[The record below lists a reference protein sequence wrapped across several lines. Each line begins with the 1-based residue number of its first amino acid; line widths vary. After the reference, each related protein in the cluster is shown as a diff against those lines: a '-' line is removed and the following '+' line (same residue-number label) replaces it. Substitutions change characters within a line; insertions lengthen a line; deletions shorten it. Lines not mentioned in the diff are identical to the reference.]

1 MIDRCSTIIH
11 CGRSVGMSRAILMA
25 LIGLFI
31 MSCQG
36 RPTDNEPIH
45 LNPNMD
51 DQEKFEAYEANALF
65 EDNKAMRTPPA
76 GTVARGALIMD
87 SVFMT
92 GLDADSVPV
101 AENPLE
107 ITMPVL
113 ERGRERFDI
122 YCSPC
127 HGRTGDGRGIMVNR
141 GYVPPPTYHS
151 DRLRD
156 ATDGHIFNV
165 ITYGIRNM
173 KGYKHQIPPKD
184 RWAIIAYMRALQR
197 SQNATLEDVPQEKRS
212 QLRARDGS

>member
-1 MIDRCSTIIH
+1 
-11 CGRSVGMSRAILMA
+11 
-25 LIGLFI
+25 
-31 MSCQG
+31 
-36 RPTDNEPIH
+36 
-45 LNPNMD
+45 
-51 DQEKFEAYEANALF
+51 
-65 EDNKAMRTPPA
+65 MRTPPA
-76 GTVARGALIMD
+76 GTVPRGALIMD

-101 AENPLE
+101 AEIPDE
-107 ITMPVL
+107 ITMPLL
-113 ERGRERFDI
+113 ERGQERFDI

-156 ATDGHIFNV
+156 VSDGHIFNV

-173 KGYKHQIPPKD
+173 KGYKHQIPPDD

-197 SQNATLEDVPQEKRS
+197 SQNATLDDVPQEKRS